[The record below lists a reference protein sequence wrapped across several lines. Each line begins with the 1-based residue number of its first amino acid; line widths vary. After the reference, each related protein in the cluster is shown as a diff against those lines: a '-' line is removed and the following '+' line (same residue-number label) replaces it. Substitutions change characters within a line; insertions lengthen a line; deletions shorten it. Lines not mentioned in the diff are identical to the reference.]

1 MTKKPRKG
9 APLFLLY
16 VLSFLFS
23 VLPLGAVFALNFDK
37 YTETVVDT
45 VKLSFGGVLLVVFVI
60 LKVLG
65 KLKMPRRVVFYAFV
79 FLGAWLFAA
88 VLEDLLIRSGA
99 ALVGE
104 GIDYIILQPMISK
117 RKAAREREA
126 VADVTADR
134 LEEVLDKYIGGRV

>member
-1 MTKKPRKG
+1 MAKKPRKG

-23 VLPLGAVFALNFDK
+23 VLPLGAVFVLNFDK

-88 VLEDLLIRSGA
+88 VLEDLLILSGA
-99 ALVGE
+99 ALV
-104 GIDYIILQPMISK
+104 LNISVK
-117 RKAAREREA
+117 KP
-126 VADVTADR
+126 
-134 LEEVLDKYIGGRV
+134 